1 MISKRTQENIVAF
14 LILGIFIATI
24 IASSQYG
31 PRARLVPIPIAVIGS
46 LLILAQLFLQ
56 NFRAEKDLEIDLLEL
71 ISRRSTGDHHDFT
84 PSLATEADAAK
95 PAGRKVTWRNEVA
108 AISIVFLLVALF
120 FVVGPLPAMFAFTA
134 GYFMLSRHASPAM
147 SLLYAFVTTV
157 AVWAL
162 FVLWLRVD
170 MRQGYFDLSF
180 GLW

>member
-1 MISKRTQENIVAF
+1 ME
-14 LILGIFIATI
+14 
-24 IASSQYG
+24 
-31 PRARLVPIPIAVIGS
+31 
-46 LLILAQLFLQ
+46 
-56 NFRAEKDLEIDLLEL
+56 
-71 ISRRSTGDHHDFT
+71 
-84 PSLATEADAAK
+84 
-95 PAGRKVTWRNEVA
+95 
-108 AISIVFLLVALF
+108 FLLFCL
-120 FVVGPLPAMFAFTA
+120 VVVMFAFTA